1 MDTLEIAM
9 QLTLQAMEKGFVAYD
24 VNDNTETRAK
34 VVATAFKAIYTGVN
48 DAVMGE

>member
-9 QLTLQAMEKGFVAYD
+9 QLTVQAMEKGFVAYD
-24 VNDNTETRAK
+24 IGDNSENRVK
-34 VVATAFKAIYTGVN
+34 DVVTAFKAIYTGVN